1 MTDDDAIIISRVTQ
15 AEKRVSGARAT
26 LRVENKVAVRVVDAI
41 DATDGRM
48 GIGEEDLEPY
58 AYGGARARDETFG

>member
-1 MTDDDAIIISRVTQ
+1 M
-15 AEKRVSGARAT
+15 
-26 LRVENKVAVRVVDAI
+26 RVENKVAVRVVDAI

-58 AYGGARARDETFG
+58 ANRGARAR

>member
-26 LRVENKVAVRVVDAI
+26 LRVENKVAVRFVDATT
-41 DATDGRM
+41 ATDGRM
-48 GIGEEDLEPY
+48 GEEDLEPY
-58 AYGGARARDETFG
+58 A

>member
-1 MTDDDAIIISRVTQ
+1 M
-15 AEKRVSGARAT
+15 
-26 LRVENKVAVRVVDAI
+26 RVENKVAVRVVDAI
-41 DATDGRM
+41 DATDGRL